1 MPMDHTPKDAATP
14 ALPAAARRR
23 WLGTLIAVIGLAL
36 LGGLAWYLTH
46 RPAAAPAGAMAG
58 SGGPGGPG
66 GPGGG
71 PGGAA
76 GRRGAGATTVG
87 VATAAQAEL
96 PVLIEA
102 LGTVTPAATVTVR
115 AQVSGTLTRVL
126 FKEGQ
131 VVKKGE
137 LLATIDARPYEMAL
151 LQASGQRLRDE
162 AQLDAARVTLTRYQT
177 LLSQDS
183 IARQDVDTQ
192 AALVKQLDGTLM
204 TDKASEGT
212 ARLNLAYTR
221 ITAPVGGRIGL
232 RTVDEGNLVSSGD
245 TTGIAVITQTE
256 PIDIAFSIPQD
267 RLPAIQARVA
277 SGAQLPVAAYD
288 RTRTSKLESGTF
300 STFDNLVDTTTGTVK
315 AKARFPNQG
324 GALFPNQ
331 FVNVR
336 LLLDTVKGAVVVPI
350 TALRNGRDGDYVY
363 VLQPDRTVQQRTVTR
378 GQATV
383 DKVSITAGLEAGEQ
397 VITEGADRLKDG
409 ARVTLSA
416 DRAASGAQGASG
428 PAGAFPPGRR
438 ASGPRGERGERGP
451 RHAADGASAPAGF
464 ASGASAPWGERR
476 RQRRDQAEQQ

>member
-1 MPMDHTPKDAATP
+1 
-14 ALPAAARRR
+14 
-23 WLGTLIAVIGLAL
+23 VI
-36 LGGLAWYLTH
+36 TK
-46 RPAAAPAGAMAG
+46 
-58 SGGPGGPG
+58 
-66 GPGGG
+66 
-71 PGGAA
+71 
-76 GRRGAGATTVG
+76 
-87 VATAAQAEL
+87 
-96 PVLIEA
+96 I
-102 LGTVTPAATVTVR
+102 
-115 AQVSGTLTRVL
+115 L

-131 VVKKGE
+131 TVRKGE
-137 LLATIDARPYEMAL
+137 ALAEIDPRPLREQLNQAL
-151 LQASGQRLRDE
+151 GNQTRDE
-162 AQLDAARVTLTRYQT
+162 AQLANARLVLQRDQT
-177 LLSQDS
+177 LLAQDS

-192 AALVKQLDGTLM
+192 AALVKQLEGTAM
-204 TDKASEGT
+204 TDKAAEGT

-221 ITAPVGGRIGL
+221 ISAPVGGRIGL

-245 TTGIAVITQTE
+245 ATGIAVITQTE

-288 RTRTSKLESGTF
+288 RTRTNKLDGGVF
-300 STFDNLVDTTTGTVK
+300 STFDNLVDTTTGTVR
-315 AKARFPNQG
+315 AKARFKNEG

-383 DKVSITAGLEAGEQ
+383 DSVSITAGLQAGEQ

-438 ASGPRGERGERGP
+438 ASGPRGERGP
-451 RHAADGASAPAGF
+451 RAADGASAPAGF
-464 ASGASAPWGERR
+464 ASAASGASGAWGERR
-476 RQRRDQAEQQ
+476 RQRREQAEQQ

>member
-1 MPMDHTPKDAATP
+1 MDHTPKDAATP
-14 ALPAAARRR
+14 SLSAKPRRR
-23 WLGTLIAVIGLAL
+23 WLGTLIALIGLAL
-36 LGGLAWYLTH
+36 LGGVAWYLTH
-46 RPAAAPAGAMAG
+46 RPAAAPSGAMA
-58 SGGPGGPG
+58 GGPGGPG

-115 AQVSGTLTRVL
+115 PQVSGVLTKVA

-137 LLATIDARPYEMAL
+137 LLATIDARPFEMAL

-162 AQLDAARVTLTRYQT
+162 AQLDAARVTLKRYQT

-192 AALVKQLDGTLM
+192 AALVKQLEGTAM
-204 TDKASEGT
+204 TDKAAEGT

-245 TTGIAVITQTE
+245 ATGIAVITQTE

-288 RTRTSKLESGTF
+288 RTRTTKLESGAF
-300 STFDNLVDTTTGTVK
+300 STFDNLVDTTTGTVR
-315 AKARFPNQG
+315 AKARFQNAG

-438 ASGPRGERGERGP
+438 ASGPRGERGP
-451 RHAADGASAPAGF
+451 RAAADGASAPAGF
-464 ASGASAPWGERR
+464 ASGASGAWGERR
-476 RQRRDQAEQQ
+476 RQRREQAEQQ

>member
-1 MPMDHTPKDAATP
+1 MDHTPKDATTP
-14 ALPAAARRR
+14 ALPAAPRRR
-23 WLGTLIAVIGLAL
+23 WLGTLIAIIGLAL

-58 SGGPGGPG
+58 PGGP
-66 GPGGG
+66 GG

-115 AQVSGTLTRVL
+115 PQVSGVLTKVM

-137 LLATIDARPYEMAL
+137 LLATIDARPFEMAL

-162 AQLDAARVTLTRYQT
+162 AQLDAARVTLKRYQT

-192 AALVKQLDGTLM
+192 AALVKQLEGTAM

-221 ITAPVGGRIGL
+221 IAAPVGGRIGL
-232 RTVDEGNLVSSGD
+232 RSVDEGNLVSSGD
-245 TTGIAVITQTE
+245 ATGIAVITQTE

-277 SGAQLPVAAYD
+277 SGARLPVAAYD
-288 RTRTSKLESGTF
+288 RTRTSKLDSGDF
-300 STFDNLVDTTTGTVK
+300 STFDNLVDTTTGTVR
-315 AKARFPNQG
+315 AKARFKNEG

-363 VLQPDRTVQQRTVTR
+363 VLQPDRTVQQRSVTR

-383 DKVSITAGLEAGEQ
+383 DKVSITTGLEAGEQ

-438 ASGPRGERGERGP
+438 ASGPRGERGP
-451 RHAADGASAPAGF
+451 RAATDGASAPAGF
-464 ASGASAPWGERR
+464 ASGASGAWGERR
-476 RQRRDQAEQQ
+476 RQRREQTEQQ